1 MERMAGR
8 RTRPSRP
15 GHARMRTADAYRIFA
30 TAGCIALCGAASGA
44 VMMDEAYAQPGNQT
58 ITRILADTGAIRDAL
73 DVGRPDAGGSDPQM
87 LAQILADTGAIRD
100 ALGIG
105 GEPEADGGL
114 GAIFDLF
121 GSILG
126 GEPGLQEIPRI
137 LADTGAIRR
146 TLDIGRPDTGGSDP
160 KMLAQILAD
169 TGAIRR
175 ALDAQSQIHDT
186 SAGPPTLKPVSSA
199 VDGSGGFNALNGAFG
214 VGVFEVGGRDYA
226 AVAAT
231 RDHGVQIIDVTD
243 PARPAPAS
251 SIFAGSE
258 GFDALHAPINVDA
271 FDSGGRVYAA
281 VSGSGGLQIIDVTDP
296 ARPAPASAVLAGSEG
311 LGRLTG
317 LGGLDVFDVAGRT
330 YAIATADEDNSVVIM
345 DVTDPASPALLSAPN
360 ERWGGFEAMKRPTGV
375 AAFDAGHRTYA
386 IVAAW
391 DGSCVLIMDV
401 TDPTEPVPV
410 SAAFDDAGGFEALSG
425 AATVKILNSEGRT
438 YAVVAGARDDGVQ
451 IIDVTNPSVP
461 APVSAVFDGSGGV
474 AVFGNFDALQ
484 GPVGVDL
491 FEVGGRDYAAV
502 AAVWDDGVQIID
514 LTDPASPAA
523 VSAAFDD
530 LDVTK
535 AASAVLGHSLGG
547 FEALAEPYHVDTFS
561 VGDGTYAIVASREDD
576 GVQIIDLTDPASPA
590 AVSAAFDGYGGPGGF
605 DAMAGATHVAAY
617 EMGGRAYA
625 VVTGSAESGV
635 QIMDVTDPASP
646 APVSTVFPGRGGF
659 GMLTTALS
667 DPTGLDVFGV
677 GDRAYVIVAAW
688 ESDGVQIVDVTDPAR
703 PAPVSSATDNTMRIS
718 VGFEGLDGARDVE
731 VFWSGGRAYAI
742 VAAFMD
748 DAVQIIDITIPE
760 LPAPASIAR
769 HGENGF
775 VLFGARDTTV
785 FWSEGR
791 AYALVASAGRTETG
805 FHSAVQIVDITD
817 PAAPAPVSTVYDGAH
832 GFEALSAVVHSD
844 VFEAGG
850 GLYAILADRGSGGV
864 QIVDITDPARPAPV
878 SAAHDGE
885 GGFEALGGASGVRV
899 FGAWGGTYAVVSA
912 ADSDGVQ
919 LIDITDPASPAP
931 VSAAFDDSDGFE
943 ALGAPMHVDV
953 FDIGGRLYAIA
964 ASEDDDG
971 VQIIEISTGGK

>member
-1 MERMAGR
+1 MECRAGH
-8 RTRPSRP
+8 RTRPCRSSCERI
-15 GHARMRTADAYRIFA
+15 RTADACRIFA
-30 TAGCIALCGAASGA
+30 TAVCIALCAAASGA
-44 VMMDEAYAQPGNQT
+44 GAVDGAHAQPGNQT
-58 ITRILADTGAIRDAL
+58 IAQILADTGVIRDAL
-73 DVGRPDAGGSDPQM
+73 DVGRPDTGGSDLQM
-87 LAQILADTGAIRD
+87 LAQILADTGAIRQ

-105 GEPEADGGL
+105 GEPESDGGL
-114 GAIFDLF
+114 DVIFDLF
-121 GSILG
+121 GSIFG
-126 GEPGLQEIPRI
+126 GEPGPQDIPRI

-146 TLDIGRPDTGGSDP
+146 ALDAGRPDTGGSDP
-160 KMLAQILAD
+160 QMLAQILAD

-175 ALDAQSQIHDT
+175 ALDAQSQIHDP
-186 SAGPPTLKPVSSA
+186 SAGPPTLKPVSAA
-199 VDGSGGFNALNGAFG
+199 VDGRGGFNALNGAFG
-214 VGVFEVGGRDYA
+214 VDVFDVSGRTYA
-226 AVAAT
+226 AVTALK
-231 RDHGVQIIDVTD
+231 DGVQIIDVTE
-243 PARPAPAS
+243 PSRPAPAS

-258 GFDALHAPINVDA
+258 GFDALSAPVNVDA

-281 VSGSGGLQIIDVTDP
+281 VSGSGGFQAIDVTDP
-296 ARPAPASAVLAGSEG
+296 SRPAPVSAILAGSEG
-311 LGRLTG
+311 LERLTG
-317 LGGLDVFDVAGRT
+317 LWGLDVFDMAGRT
-330 YAIATADEDNSVVIM
+330 YAIATAHDDNAVLIIN
-345 DVTDPASPALLSAPN
+345 VTDPASPALLSAPN
-360 ERWGGFEAMKRPTGV
+360 RSWGGFEAMDRPTGV

-386 IVAAW
+386 AVAAN
-391 DGSCVLIMDV
+391 DGSCVLIIDV

-410 SAAFDDAGGFEALSG
+410 SAVFDDAGGFEALSG
-425 AATVKILNSEGRT
+425 AAAVKILNSEGRT
-438 YAVVAGARDDGVQ
+438 YAVVAGSLDDGVQ
-451 IIDVTNPSVP
+451 IIDVTDPSVP
-461 APVSAVFDGSGGV
+461 APVSAAFDGSGGI
-474 AVFGNFDALQ
+474 AVFGSFDALQ
-484 GPVGVDL
+484 GPVGVAL

-502 AAVWDDGVQIID
+502 TAVW
-514 LTDPASPAA
+514 
-523 VSAAFDD
+523 
-530 LDVTK
+530 
-535 AASAVLGHSLGG
+535 
-547 FEALAEPYHVDTFS
+547 
-561 VGDGTYAIVASREDD
+561 DD

-605 DAMAGATHVAAY
+605 DAMAGANHVAAY

-667 DPTGLDVFGV
+667 NPTGLDVFGA

-718 VGFEGLDGARDVE
+718 VGFEGLDGAQDVE

-742 VAAFMD
+742 VAALVD
-748 DAVQIIDITIPE
+748 DAIQIIDITIPE
-760 LPAPASIAR
+760 LPAPTSIAR

-775 VLFGARDTTV
+775 VLFGARDVTV

-817 PAAPAPVSTVYDGAH
+817 PAAPVPVSTVYDGAH
-832 GFEALSAVVHSD
+832 GFEALNDVAGSD

-850 GLYAILADRGSGGV
+850 GLYAILAARGSGGV
-864 QIVDITDPARPAPV
+864 QIVDVTDPARPAPV

-885 GGFEALGGASGVRV
+885 GGFEALSGASGVRV
-899 FGAWGGTYAVVSA
+899 FEAWGGTYAVVSA
-912 ADSDGVQ
+912 AASDGVQ

-943 ALGAPMHVDV
+943 ALGTPRHTDV
-953 FDIGGRLYAIA
+953 FEIGGRLYAIA

>member
-1 MERMAGR
+1 MHGAHGGAPHAAKQA
-8 RTRPSRP
+8 RPR
-15 GHARMRTADAYRIFA
+15 AYADAYRIFA

-44 VMMDEAYAQPGNQT
+44 VMVDEAYAQPGNQT

-175 ALDAQSQIHDT
+175 ALDAQSQIHDP

-258 GFDALHAPINVDA
+258 GFDALHAPVNVDA

-296 ARPAPASAVLAGSEG
+296 AR
-311 LGRLTG
+311 
-317 LGGLDVFDVAGRT
+317 
-330 YAIATADEDNSVVIM
+330 
-345 DVTDPASPALLSAPN
+345 
-360 ERWGGFEAMKRPTGV
+360 
-375 AAFDAGHRTYA
+375 
-386 IVAAW
+386 
-391 DGSCVLIMDV
+391 
-401 TDPTEPVPV
+401 
-410 SAAFDDAGGFEALSG
+410 
-425 AATVKILNSEGRT
+425 
-438 YAVVAGARDDGVQ
+438 
-451 IIDVTNPSVP
+451 
-461 APVSAVFDGSGGV
+461 
-474 AVFGNFDALQ
+474 
-484 GPVGVDL
+484 
-491 FEVGGRDYAAV
+491 
-502 AAVWDDGVQIID
+502 
-514 LTDPASPAA
+514 
-523 VSAAFDD
+523 
-530 LDVTK
+530 
-535 AASAVLGHSLGG
+535 
-547 FEALAEPYHVDTFS
+547 
-561 VGDGTYAIVASREDD
+561 
-576 GVQIIDLTDPASPA
+576 
-590 AVSAAFDGYGGPGGF
+590 
-605 DAMAGATHVAAY
+605 
-617 EMGGRAYA
+617 
-625 VVTGSAESGV
+625 
-635 QIMDVTDPASP
+635 
-646 APVSTVFPGRGGF
+646 
-659 GMLTTALS
+659 
-667 DPTGLDVFGV
+667 
-677 GDRAYVIVAAW
+677 
-688 ESDGVQIVDVTDPAR
+688 
-703 PAPVSSATDNTMRIS
+703 
-718 VGFEGLDGARDVE
+718 
-731 VFWSGGRAYAI
+731 
-742 VAAFMD
+742 
-748 DAVQIIDITIPE
+748 
-760 LPAPASIAR
+760 
-769 HGENGF
+769 
-775 VLFGARDTTV
+775 
-785 FWSEGR
+785 
-791 AYALVASAGRTETG
+791 
-805 FHSAVQIVDITD
+805 
-817 PAAPAPVSTVYDGAH
+817 PAPVSTVYDGAH